1 MGIYIPHIVKLTS
14 NVLITLVLTEQDCFE
29 ELFETANVTRWISE
43 FIWQWVPDRRIVGK
57 ARWLYVLSWQ
67 HGAVSWCWLVEHSQC
82 WDATLMAGVMC
93 LVRYQGACLCRQWYI
108 AKELTS

>member
-43 FIWQWVPDRRIVGK
+43 FIWQ
-57 ARWLYVLSWQ
+57 
-67 HGAVSWCWLVEHSQC
+67 
-82 WDATLMAGVMC
+82 
-93 LVRYQGACLCRQWYI
+93 
-108 AKELTS
+108 